1 MCVYNS
7 CHNSRIYYQ
16 ICLHLGYKFEQLFIF
31 INTGCATL
39 QSKMWVARVGTLSTL
54 RKFKK
59 KSFPILVYYGPK
71 KKKWLMSS
79 TFPQK
84 QRELD
89 IKSHQQRSIL
99 STELWRSFVCNIVVR
114 RFPKLKKGGAS
125 VIFWAILVLNIES
138 ERDYL
143 VFIMKERERIYY
155 PDRRSACV
163 RFLTGPVFA

>member
-39 QSKMWVARVGTLSTL
+39 QSKMWVSRVGTLSTL
-54 RKFKK
+54 RKFKE

-89 IKSHQQRSIL
+89 IKSHQQKHRIMTEFCVQYSCTAFSKIEIGRCFCYFL
-99 STELWRSFVCNIVVR
+99 SNFSFKYRKWTWISG
-114 RFPKLKKGGAS
+114 FH
-125 VIFWAILVLNIES
+125 
-138 ERDYL
+138 Y
-143 VFIMKERERIYY
+143 EREREKYIIQT
-155 PDRRSACV
+155 AE
-163 RFLTGPVFA
+163 AHA